1 MVAKRRTRAV
11 RSTTVRGAAF
21 ILASMVIGV
30 ASASPAVGE
39 DLEEELSA
47 NDAALAVQEVAGQSD
62 TGAIEDAETFVVES
76 DGSRVVV
83 GENTETSIEAGS
95 SPTITLDSDTLE
107 PLYVSG
113 GLEGEAEVAADG
125 TTVYETGQGYSVV
138 PLPYEDGAVQ
148 LINVIAQPTAPD
160 RYEYDF
166 SSTTEVN
173 ITLQDEV
180 AVISDANGTFLGGVT
195 TPWAYDANGVAVP
208 THFEAAGN
216 TLIQVVEHSSGA
228 YTYPIT
234 ADPYAGQRLWSWI
247 TVDTNNGD
255 KRVNLEPTN
264 FGRGMPPWVMTGAGW
279 SEANAWS
286 TPVSSALTSKATM
299 RQQFDCHAFGNA
311 FAGTWNLERFRYN
324 RSVSWDYGVGTHHCN
339 WKTAGGI

>member
-208 THFEAAGN
+208 THFEG
-216 TLIQVVEHSSGA
+216 SS
-228 YTYPIT
+228 
-234 ADPYAGQRLWSWI
+234 
-247 TVDTNNGD
+247 
-255 KRVNLEPTN
+255 
-264 FGRGMPPWVMTGAGW
+264 
-279 SEANAWS
+279 
-286 TPVSSALTSKATM
+286 
-299 RQQFDCHAFGNA
+299 H
-311 FAGTWNLERFRYN
+311 
-324 RSVSWDYGVGTHHCN
+324 
-339 WKTAGGI
+339 